1 MMHRDTMLKLG
12 TLFDLA
18 KYLEHTQKFQRTG
31 YGREVVAPILNFR
44 TPSLSRKLIELG
56 S

>member
-1 MMHRDTMLKLG
+1 MMHKDTILKFG
-12 TLFDLA
+12 WLFDLA
-18 KYLEHTQKFQRTG
+18 KDLGHTQMFQHMG
-31 YGREVVAPILNFR
+31 YGRELVVPTLNFE